1 MNLAI
6 RRKLDMA
13 RRVRDF
19 CQNHPN
25 QNSGYTAA
33 VERLT
38 LRLARA
44 EELAKQE
51 VAGKLAVAGAVA
63 SKEQLRQEIDATVTL
78 LVGLARSAAPEEPD
92 LKVAVAR
99 PGKRL
104 NHQAFLTRARVAADT
119 ASTHQELLV
128 RYGMEQNF
136 ITELN
141 LALDRF
147 EKVLNEKHAGRAAH
161 VGARAELGAV
171 TAECMLIVQQLDAL
185 NRFHFRNDAE
195 SLAGWKSA
203 RDVAWPLS
211 QPPEET
217 QKPAA

>member
-1 MNLAI
+1 MNVSI

-13 RRVRDF
+13 QRVRDF
-19 CQNHPN
+19 CRTRPSQSP
-25 QNSGYTAA
+25 GYTAA

-38 LRLARA
+38 ERLARA
-44 EELAKQE
+44 EALAKQE
-51 VAGKLAVAGAVA
+51 VAGKLAVSGAVA
-63 SKEQLRQEIDATVTL
+63 SKEQLRQEIDATVAL
-78 LVGLARSAAPEEPD
+78 LAGLARSAASEEAE
-92 LKVAVAR
+92 LKTAIGR
-99 PGKRL
+99 PGRRL

-119 ASTHQELLV
+119 AATHQELLI
-128 RYGMEQNF
+128 RYGMDQNF
-136 ITELN
+136 IAELN
-141 LALDRF
+141 AALDRF

-185 NRFHFRNDAE
+185 NRFHFRKDAE

-211 QPPEET
+211 PPMGQP

>member
-1 MNLAI
+1 MNISI

-19 CQNHPN
+19 CQTHPN

-38 LRLARA
+38 QRLARA

-51 VAGKLAVAGAVA
+51 VAGKLAVSGAVA
-63 SKEQLRQEIDATVTL
+63 SKEQLRHEIDATVTM

-92 LKVAVAR
+92 LKVAIAR

-104 NHQAFLTRARVAADT
+104 NHQAFLTRARVAVDT

-141 LALDRF
+141 TALDRF
-147 EKVLNEKHAGRAAH
+147 EKVLN
-161 VGARAELGAV
+161 
-171 TAECMLIVQQLDAL
+171 AL
-185 NRFHFRNDAE
+185 NRFHFRKDAE

-211 QPPEET
+211 QPAEET